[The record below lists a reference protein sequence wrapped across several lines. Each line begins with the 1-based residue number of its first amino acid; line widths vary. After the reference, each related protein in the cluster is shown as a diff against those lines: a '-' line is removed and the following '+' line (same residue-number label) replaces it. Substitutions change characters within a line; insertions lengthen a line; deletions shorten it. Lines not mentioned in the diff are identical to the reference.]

1 MKLFCLTLALAVFGP
16 ANPLLSQDVSAVAK
30 DDEATATVADGGST
44 ESERRVLSRVV
55 PFYPQLARNM
65 NLKGN
70 VRVEALVAPDGKV
83 KSVSTRG
90 GHPILI
96 QAAEHAVYKWKW
108 VPTKHETREVIDV
121 RFDPR

>member
-1 MKLFCLTLALAVFGP
+1 MKLFCLILALAVFGP

-30 DDEATATVADGGST
+30 DDEATATVADGSSA

-70 VRVEALVAPDGKV
+70 VRVEALVAQDGKV

-96 QAAEHAVYKWKW
+96 QAAENAVYKWKW